1 LAALTDLQ
9 IVQRFPQVL
18 VPGNI
23 RIPISLANND
33 GLLAVDG
40 AVELPETLTANIVN
54 AETGEVVVGP
64 ITAQRHDAG
73 LSIPYYPFRANVE
86 EVGIYSIVLDGGSP
100 DGAGIQIMDP
110 SQISIPLV
118 GTALPPFETPTV
130 DDNRGVNPICTYLPA
145 ACSLHSIT
153 LSDALA
159 LGKPIAYL
167 VGTPAHCSTGTCSP
181 ALEALLQVSEKLGDS
196 MTFIHAE
203 IYTDDTA
210 TVVAPAVQALN
221 MTYEPAL
228 FIADAQGIVIERLD
242 AVFDAVEI
250 NEVLVTLGLQ

>member
-1 LAALTDLQ
+1 MSSELQ
-9 IVQRFPQVL
+9 IVQRFPQIL
-18 VPGNI
+18 VPGNV

-33 GLLAVDG
+33 GLLTMDG
-40 AVELPETLTANIVN
+40 DTELPAELTANIVD
-54 AETGEVVVGP
+54 AETGEILIGP
-64 ITAQRHDAG
+64 ITAKRHDKG
-73 LSIPYYPFRANVE
+73 LSIPYYPFRADIDN
-86 EVGIYSIVLDGGSP
+86 VGIFLLVIEGGQS
-100 DGAGIQIMDP
+100 DGAAIQIMDP
-110 SQISIPLV
+110 SQILIPLV

-130 DDNRGVNPICTYLPA
+130 NNERGINPICTYLPA
-145 ACSLHSIT
+145 ACSLHDIT
-153 LSDALA
+153 LADALA

-181 ALEALLQVSEKLGDS
+181 ALEALLQVSEQRQDS
-196 MTFIHAE
+196 MTFIHTE

-228 FIADAQGIVIERLD
+228 FITNAQGIVVERLD
-242 AVFDAVEI
+242 AVFDANEI